1 MTIKKSGYS
10 IGAISIFIKNNY
22 PNYNRVDLTL
32 KNSDQDDQFDEV
44 AFSCIPN
51 KSYDHRSN
59 YDVIITDE
67 PYNETYIDEFD
78 ARVICINPYNNDD
91 GNLNT
96 YVTVR
101 VNKVTEGNLYS
112 DINFKVD
119 GEFECLIG
127 SSISIYIK

>member
-1 MTIKKSGYS
+1 MTIVKSGYS
-10 IGAISIFIKNNY
+10 VGAISIFIKNNY

-32 KNSDQDDQFDEV
+32 KKSDQDDQFDEV
-44 AFSCIPN
+44 TFSCISN
-51 KSYDHRSN
+51 KSYDHKFK

-67 PYNETYIDEFD
+67 PYNETYIDAFD
-78 ARVICINPYNNDD
+78 ARVVCITPYND
-91 GNLNT
+91 GDGKLST

-101 VNKVTEGNLYS
+101 VSKVTEGNLYS

-127 SSISIYIK
+127 SPISIYIK